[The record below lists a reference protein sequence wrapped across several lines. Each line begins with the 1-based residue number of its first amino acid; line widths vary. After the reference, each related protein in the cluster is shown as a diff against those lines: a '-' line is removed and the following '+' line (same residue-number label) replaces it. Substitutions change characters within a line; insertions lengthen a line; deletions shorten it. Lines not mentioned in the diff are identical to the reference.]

1 MVRTSVLLV
10 SVSLCASDRV
20 SSSEELRSALVN
32 APPLLSIMTTERLLE
47 THVVSHDE
55 LKTTVDRRAFLRELV
70 ERVVAS
76 ATSDQGRVELWTR
89 WLPDHMAHPPRP
101 PLDTQGQAVYDPLWL
116 LRTRVGHCGQTNRL
130 LIDGLDAIGYKV
142 RLVQFTGH
150 VGAEVHFD
158 GGWRYIDADILDN
171 GAFIRKRDG
180 TLASG
185 KEITEDLSLL
195 DGVTPFE
202 EIRRYTPPGDLGPA
216 VDEPTSKAWL
226 RRQFSERV
234 VYDGFTTPFVWVK
247 TATREQENNVYFGW
261 NYYRAEPGW

>member
-1 MVRTSVLLV
+1 MVRTSVLLAG
-10 SVSLCASDRV
+10 VSLLASGRV
-20 SSSEELRSALVN
+20 FGSDELQRALLN

-55 LKTTVDRRAFLRELV
+55 LKTTVDRRTFLRGLV
-70 ERVVAS
+70 QRVVAG

-89 WLPDHMAHPPRP
+89 WVQDHMAHPPRP

-130 LIDGLDAIGYKV
+130 LIDGLDSLGYKV

-150 VGAEVHFD
+150 VGAEVYFD
-158 GGWRYIDADILDN
+158 DGWRYIDADVLDF
-171 GAFIRKRDG
+171 GSFIRKKDG

-185 KEITEDLSLL
+185 KEITADLSLL

-202 EIRRYTPPGDLGPA
+202 EIRRYTPPSELGPA
-216 VDEPTSKAWL
+216 VDEPSSKAWL

-234 VYDGFTTPFVWVK
+234 VYDGFETPFVWVK
-247 TATREQENNVYFGW
+247 TATREQEGNVYYGW
-261 NYYRAEPGW
+261 NYYRAERGW